1 MSSLQRLTMPQR
13 LCLVEAFP
21 SSTLPL
27 WRLRVYVGWSIRRP
41 VTMGRRRE
49 ETVDE
54 ELLAQLEGGS
64 SDKIRVPLPNER
76 INEMFAIADQILGG
90 RRVRVVCADGET
102 RLARIPGKMRRRHW
116 VREGDLIVVQPWDFQ
131 DAKADV
137 KKRYSKTQSLY
148 LSRKGVL
155 PEIVDVFG
163 TGTET
168 WDDLDDAGIFGN
180 SAEENIDEEP
190 APDESEEIVEEAQD
204 TEDDSEKE
212 TVAEEPAPTA
222 EPEPLDDV
230 TDDDIDSLFGPA

>member
-1 MSSLQRLTMPQR
+1 
-13 LCLVEAFP
+13 
-21 SSTLPL
+21 
-27 WRLRVYVGWSIRRP
+27 
-41 VTMGRRRE
+41 MGRRRE

-102 RLARIPGKMRRRHW
+102 RLARIPGKMRRRQW

-163 TGTET
+163 TGNET
-168 WDDLDDAGIFGN
+168 RDDLDDAGIFGN

>member
-1 MSSLQRLTMPQR
+1 
-13 LCLVEAFP
+13 
-21 SSTLPL
+21 
-27 WRLRVYVGWSIRRP
+27 
-41 VTMGRRRE
+41 MGRRRE

-54 ELLAQLEGGS
+54 ELLAQLEGDS

-102 RLARIPGKMRRRHW
+102 RLARIPGKMRRRQW

-131 DAKADV
+131 DSKADV

-163 TGTET
+163 TGTES
-168 WDDLDDAGIFGN
+168 WDDLDDAGIFGGEP
-180 SAEENIDEEP
+180 SSVPEEVEEVIDEDPVEDSTDEQEMAEVEP
-190 APDESEEIVEEAQD
+190 VAAPPEE
-204 TEDDSEKE
+204 
-212 TVAEEPAPTA
+212 
-222 EPEPLDDV
+222 EPEPFDDV
-230 TDDDIDSLFGPA
+230 SDDDIDSLFGPA

>member
-1 MSSLQRLTMPQR
+1 
-13 LCLVEAFP
+13 
-21 SSTLPL
+21 
-27 WRLRVYVGWSIRRP
+27 
-41 VTMGRRRE
+41 MGRRRE

-54 ELLAQLEGGS
+54 ELLAQLEGDA

-102 RLARIPGKMRRRHW
+102 RLARIPGKMRRRQW
-116 VREGDLIVVQPWDFQ
+116 VREGDLIVIQPWDFQ

-168 WDDLDDAGIFGN
+168 WDDLDDAGIF
-180 SAEENIDEEP
+180 DLR
-190 APDESEEIVEEAQD
+190 EIK
-204 TEDDSEKE
+204 TLSKKWKMW
-212 TVAEEPAPTA
+212 
-222 EPEPLDDV
+222 
-230 TDDDIDSLFGPA
+230 

>member
-1 MSSLQRLTMPQR
+1 
-13 LCLVEAFP
+13 
-21 SSTLPL
+21 
-27 WRLRVYVGWSIRRP
+27 
-41 VTMGRRRE
+41 MGRRRE

-54 ELLAQLEGGS
+54 ELLAQLEGDT
-64 SDKIRVPLPNER
+64 SDKIRVALPNER

-102 RLARIPGKMRRRHW
+102 RLARIPGKMRRRQW

-168 WDDLDDAGIFGN
+168 WDDLDDAGIFDSSPQN
-180 SAEENIDEEP
+180 TPVVE
-190 APDESEEIVEEAQD
+190 ESEEESEESEEEEIPEEEQGL
-204 TEDDSEKE
+204 DDDWG
-212 TVAEEPAPTA
+212 PAPTSA
-222 EPEPLDDV
+222 TEPEPLDDDD
-230 TDDDIDSLFGPA
+230 DDDIDSLFGPA

>member
-1 MSSLQRLTMPQR
+1 
-13 LCLVEAFP
+13 
-21 SSTLPL
+21 
-27 WRLRVYVGWSIRRP
+27 
-41 VTMGRRRE
+41 MGRRRE

-64 SDKIRVPLPNER
+64 GDKIRVPLPNDR

-102 RLARIPGKMRRRHW
+102 RLARIPGKMRRRQW

-131 DAKADV
+131 DSKADV

-163 TGTET
+163 TGTEA
-168 WDDLDDAGIFGN
+168 WDDLDDAGIFGEDI
-180 SAEENIDEEP
+180 SSEP
-190 APDESEEIVEEAQD
+190 EIVEDDFEEEAD
-204 TEDDSEKE
+204 DVEDSTDEEEMAEAEPVAASP
-212 TVAEEPAPTA
+212 AEEA
-222 EPEPLDDV
+222 EPFDDDV